1 MIGHTLRGYWIPYM
15 FHLVQGHVYS
25 FVSPLHAPFDHG
37 ALASGTSCCSKAV
50 AMRGW
55 IQGQVEAGQ

>member
-1 MIGHTLRGYWIPYM
+1 M